1 MTADKISVTS
11 LAAIQVD
18 TGALNLSGFLTIG
31 AAGGIYQGT
40 GTAASPTTGLKIWHD
55 TGVGR
60 IAGYN
65 ATVLQWSAD
74 TDGKLKAGAGAVV
87 LDEDGITLASATSG
101 GDGSLKTKSSTVLIG
116 EYYTGKDGANDVY
129 GGVDLYNYDATS
141 NVTSSF
147 GVYHSAGLSSRY
159 VSASTPTTSVNTIVG
174 SKLVLNIRAA
184 TGTVVSLQ
192 DNFTTEYWGLTN
204 AGTMIGPAW
213 KPAANST
220 TALQMQKANGDVVL
234 NVDTTNGRVG
244 IGTTGPN
251 QSLTIYD
258 GTAAGATVGLYAYDA
273 TALAQFKL
281 LNDNSTNFAQ
291 LITFGT
297 SFAAT
302 RFGELPAG
310 GLNEFTAKGEFVIG
324 TEGSTKLYFGTNN
337 LVRAAIDAS
346 GNFGIGTTAPGT
358 KFHTLLTDAG
368 TDAVVNVAAI
378 GHDTSGTAAAGFGAG
393 LAFALESSTTAAQSA
408 ARIATSWYE
417 ATHAT
422 RKADLILTAYDTAE
436 REGLR
441 IRADG
446 SAPAVGL
453 YGATPVAR
461 ATTAGSAATFSQLSG
476 NAVNDASTFDGY
488 TLLQVVKAL
497 RNIGVLT

>member
-1 MTADKISVTS
+1 MAVADGWAAYASGEAVGYSVTATGGVDNRAYQRITWLGENTGVKGISHACDFLLPNTTYIISWYSQLWCNAGSGALLLYWDEVLTSSTWLKQPVLDQTWQRYEIRVTMGAAVGTNVYISIEYEEAITDGTLFFDHVQIEQADTPSAWKPFPSELEPGSVVASHISVAS

-18 TGALNLSGFLTIG
+18 TGALNMSGVLSIG
-31 AAGGIYQGT
+31 AAGGIYQGS
-40 GTAASPTTGLKIWHD
+40 GSFASPTTGLKVWND

-116 EYYTGKDGANDVY
+116 EYYTGKDGASDVY

-213 KPAANST
+213 KPAADST
-220 TALQMQKANGDVVL
+220 TALQLQKANGDAIITL
-234 NVDTTNGRVG
+234 DTTNSKVS
-244 IGTTGPN
+244 IASTY
-251 QSLTIYD
+251 I
-258 GTAAGATVGLYAYDA
+258 GLYAA
-273 TALAQFKL
+273 TA
-281 LNDNSTNFAQ
+281 
-291 LITFGT
+291 
-297 SFAAT
+297 
-302 RFGELPAG
+302 
-310 GLNEFTAKGEFVIG
+310 
-324 TEGSTKLYFGTNN
+324 
-337 LVRAAIDAS
+337 
-346 GNFGIGTTAPGT
+346 
-358 KFHTLLTDAG
+358 
-368 TDAVVNVAAI
+368 VV
-378 GHDTSGTAAAGFGAG
+378 
-393 LAFALESSTTAAQSA
+393 
-408 ARIATSWYE
+408 
-417 ATHAT
+417 
-422 RKADLILTAYDTAE
+422 
-436 REGLR
+436 
-441 IRADG
+441 
-446 SAPAVGL
+446 
-453 YGATPVAR
+453 R
-461 ATTAGSAATFSQLSG
+461 ATTAGAAATFSQLSG